1 MVDAF
6 SAVFQ
11 RPNFLTFVIIFL
23 WGFYIMVTRYNLVKK
38 LIGMY
43 LVQTSVIFFLV
54 TISVKKGATI
64 PVLLSTTEPVQ
75 AASYANP
82 LPHVLTLTAIV
93 VGVATLGV
101 GLALC
106 GAIYRKYGSLT
117 NKKFLKNW
125 NEPPTSR
132 NPIPAPIVCRYFP
145 ASGLSKT
152 PSLEPAHFCGNSR
165 GDGAGLYFKSL

>member
-1 MVDAF
+1 MVDTLF
-6 SAVFQ
+6 SAFQ
-11 RPNFLTFVIIFL
+11 RLNFLAFVIIFL
-23 WGFYIMVTRYNLVKK
+23 WGFYVMVTRYNLVKK

-54 TISVKKGATI
+54 SISAKKGATV
-64 PVLLSTTEPVQ
+64 PVLLSTTDPVQ

-106 GAIYRKYGSLT
+106 AAIYRKYGTLD
-117 NKKFLKNW
+117 
-125 NEPPTSR
+125 EQE
-132 NPIPAPIVCRYFP
+132 I
-145 ASGLSKT
+145 
-152 PSLEPAHFCGNSR
+152 LE
-165 GDGAGLYFKSL
+165 KIE

>member
-1 MVDAF
+1 MVDLF

-11 RPNFLTFVIIFL
+11 RLNFLTFVIIFL

-38 LIGMY
+38 LVGMY

-54 TISVKKGATI
+54 SISAKKNSTA

-75 AASYANP
+75 ALNYANP

-101 GLALC
+101 ALALC
-106 GAIYRKYGSLT
+106 AAIYRRYGSLDEEEIL
-117 NKKFLKNW
+117 KKLK
-125 NEPPTSR
+125 
-132 NPIPAPIVCRYFP
+132 
-145 ASGLSKT
+145 
-152 PSLEPAHFCGNSR
+152 
-165 GDGAGLYFKSL
+165 

>member
-1 MVDAF
+1 MVDIF

-38 LIGMY
+38 LVGMY

-54 TISVKKGATI
+54 SISSKKGATA
-64 PVLLSTTEPVQ
+64 PVLLSTTDPIQ
-75 AASYANP
+75 ANAYANP

-101 GLALC
+101 ALALC
-106 GAIYRKYGSLT
+106 AAIYRKYGSLDEEEI
-117 NKKFLKNW
+117 LK
-125 NEPPTSR
+125 R
-132 NPIPAPIVCRYFP
+132 
-145 ASGLSKT
+145 
-152 PSLEPAHFCGNSR
+152 LE
-165 GDGAGLYFKSL
+165 